1 MAATKR
7 TQVFN
12 IMYGDR
18 QTVRRQLCMAGRK
31 TIFEIVCKQK
41 SSFKPEWLSAPTHRR
56 WHTQTNT
63 HKCKYKSTHTHSH
76 THTYTNDTHT
86 HEYTQVHVQEYTHTS

>member
-31 TIFEIVCKQK
+31 RENVFTSTYRDKHTARRRLWMAESKREQV
-41 SSFKPEWLSAPTHRR
+41 FK
-56 WHTQTNT
+56 NT
-63 HKCKYKSTHTHSH
+63 HMKRQAHCTQAAVYGS
-76 THTYTNDTHT
+76 NEEDTS
-86 HEYTQVHVQEYTHTS
+86 V